1 MGGGCRRRLYQI
13 FQTSRERVAEERR
26 GEEGD
31 QPLFAL
37 LTDTSGCRLILVVEK
52 PSSLSRVTSFAVS
65 TSRLVSSRGVI
76 VGLDLSIHAEP
87 RRGNGRRFR
96 NDRPRGNV
104 TSRESCGSFGLYR
117 CLTRIDSM
125 HARQN
130 VLEKAC
136 FWCFPSPSLVEGNE
150 EEKKEWRG
158 KSSAPRS
165 RGTTKVWDA
174 EKWSRKGKGRKK
186 ERGERDIQRIFPREI
201 EI

>member
-1 MGGGCRRRLYQI
+1 MGGGCRRRRRLYQI

-96 NDRPRGNV
+96 NDRPR
-104 TSRESCGSFGLYR
+104 T
-117 CLTRIDSM
+117 
-125 HARQN
+125 
-130 VLEKAC
+130 
-136 FWCFPSPSLVEGNE
+136 
-150 EEKKEWRG
+150 
-158 KSSAPRS
+158 
-165 RGTTKVWDA
+165 
-174 EKWSRKGKGRKK
+174 
-186 ERGERDIQRIFPREI
+186 
-201 EI
+201 